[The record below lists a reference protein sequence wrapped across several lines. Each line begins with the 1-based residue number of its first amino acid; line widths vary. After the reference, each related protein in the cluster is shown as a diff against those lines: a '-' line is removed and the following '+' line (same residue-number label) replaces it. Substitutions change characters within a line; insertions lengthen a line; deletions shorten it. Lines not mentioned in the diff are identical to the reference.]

1 MSSRSCRSSA
11 RRWSAPSAIGAVP
24 ASVRRCCSSA
34 GPVTGRSRRHG
45 CSTSRG
51 TSSCAGRGSGGD
63 IAAAAAYHLLA
74 LEAAIASPH
83 LALRLR
89 TVLVDGRAVLAEPAV
104 LHDLAG
110 HDRRMAQRG
119 CVVLPST
126 IAAVDPLT
134 LEVVLVDQTIDDRIP
149 CGRVPISAILLRDR
163 DTGLDAAARH
173 LALARTV
180 LRHEALPLDEAIG
193 QVDELV
199 VRHRERIQLAAA
211 EDIAA
216 TVRQLGGR
224 AAP

>member
-24 ASVRRCCSSA
+24 ASVRRCSWSA
-34 GPVTGRSRRHG
+34 GQVVGTSRRRG
-45 CSTSRG
+45 CCTSRG
-51 TSSCAGRGSGGD
+51 TSSCGGRGPGATSRPLP
-63 IAAAAAYHLLA
+63 AYHLLA
-74 LEAAIASPH
+74 LEGAIASPH

-89 TVLVDGRAVLAEPAV
+89 TVLVDSRAVLAEPAV

-134 LEVVLVDQTIDDRIP
+134 LEVVLVEQTIDDRIP
-149 CGRVPISAILLRDR
+149 CGRMPISAILLRDR
-163 DTGLDAAARH
+163 DAGLDVAARH

-180 LRHEALPLDEAIG
+180 LLHEVVPLEKAIG

-199 VRHRERIQLAAA
+199 GRHHERIQLAAA
-211 EDIAA
+211 NDIAA

-224 AAP
+224 AAR